1 MEIGGKIPPIR
12 IDAYINNTKEKNKI
26 AGSSSGS
33 TKNVQSSDRVEFSKT
48 AKDVK
53 DAREQMESVP
63 DIREEKVNEIRDQI
77 EDGTYKIDGK
87 KIAHNMIRESL
98 IDETV

>member
-12 IDAYINNTKEKNKI
+12 IDAYINNSKEKNKI
-26 AGSSSGS
+26 AGASSDS
-33 TKNVQSSDRVEFSKT
+33 TKHVQSSDRVEFSQT

-53 DAREQMESVP
+53 DAREQLESIP
-63 DIREEKVNEIRDQI
+63 DVREEKVSEIKGQI

-87 KIAHNMIRESL
+87 KIARNMIRESL

>member
-12 IDAYINNTKEKNKI
+12 IDAYINNAKEKNKI
-26 AGSSSGS
+26 AGSPADSAN
-33 TKNVQSSDRVEFSKT
+33 NVQRSDRVEFSQT
-48 AKDVK
+48 ARDVK
-53 DAREQMESVP
+53 DAREQLESIP
-63 DIREEKVNEIRDQI
+63 DVREEKVNEIRGQI